1 MNSITS
7 KLSII
12 ILSLMASTFAFA
24 EDKPAEEWLFVHTA
38 EEAQVTNNT
47 TIVMPV
53 TRDIFAFTDR
63 PYRKHAYMTGEQFA
77 SLWAGS
83 GSDSFKAD
91 PPNAVLT
98 WIDGDK
104 VHEAEV
110 VITNASVLAHGR
122 AISFE
127 VKLGAG
133 EAPGVKL
140 LGVSLF
146 VDSECTKNIDYTFT
160 PRGCNGLHLF
170 MPMPTHPP
178 GMGGGIAPP
187 GMGGGTAPPGMG
199 GGTAPACVNYIPGGA
214 CYAGVVYCSKCTVKD

>member
-77 SLWAGS
+77 SLWADS
-83 GSDSFKAD
+83 GSDSFKTD

-98 WIDGDK
+98 WVEGEDVK
-104 VHEAEV
+104 EAEIV
-110 VITNASVLAHGR
+110 VTGASLDGKSMTYTVMGINIQQEGMAYREHKGYT
-122 AISFE
+122 INN
-127 VKLGAG
+127 
-133 EAPGVKL
+133 
-140 LGVSLF
+140 VSVF
-146 VDSECTKNIDYTFT
+146 FDGYDNPIVVYDACQ
-160 PRGCNGLHLF
+160 CGL
-170 MPMPTHPP
+170 
-178 GMGGGIAPP
+178 I
-187 GMGGGTAPPGMG
+187 GGTPAEIAWCSSPSLTKALQACADAYAPS
-199 GGTAPACVNYIPGGA
+199 N
-214 CYAGVVYCSKCTVKD
+214 D